1 MALVKSADQSQNAS
15 HPPHSYDVFLSF
27 RGEDTRKTFTDHLY
41 TAFVNAGFRTF
52 RDDDELER
60 GEDIKPE
67 LQKAIQQSRS
77 SVIVLSK
84 NYASSRWCLDELVM
98 ILERKRTSDHVV
110 LPVFY
115 DVDPSQVRKPT
126 ASLATAFVKNGSL
139 KVKVE
144 KRRAALTEVA
154 DLAGMVLQNQADRH
168 ESKFI
173 KKIVKVIEGKLS
185 RTAFNVAPHAHLIG
199 IHSRVQDI
207 NLWLHD
213 GSSKV
218 RVLLIYGMRGIGKT
232 TLAKFVY
239 NINFKRY
246 KGSSFLE
253 NIKEHSKQTNGLV
266 QIQKKLL
273 SDVLNGKRVK
283 VGNISEGIIKIEDAL
298 SSKRVL
304 LVFDDVDHVEQLDAV
319 LRMQGQFC
327 PGSKIIITT
336 SHAALLNASHQA
348 IKVHNLE
355 TFSRN
360 ESLELFSW
368 HAFGQDHPEKDYM
381 ELSERVVNLSGGL
394 PLALKILGSSL
405 SGKSTVVWESALNK
419 LEAIPNGEI
428 LNKLRISYD
437 SLQDEHDRS
446 LFLHIACFFIGMEKD
461 VIVRILDSCGFY
473 TIVGIQNL
481 IDRCLVTVD
490 EYNKVHMHYMI
501 RDMGRGIVHLE
512 SKDPGERS
520 RLWNHKDS
528 FKVLKEKNGTQTI
541 EGLVLNMGMHP
552 AYCTPSRNSNEVT
565 LETDAFASMRKLRLL
580 QLSHVRLIGR
590 YKVFPTKLRWLC
602 WNEFPFDYLPSDL
615 TLESLVVL
623 EMCYSN
629 LRQVWKGKKY
639 LPSLKILNLSNSHR
653 LTGTPDFSHVPNV
666 ESLIL
671 KDCTNLVDVESI
683 GDLKKLVYLNMEECK
698 NIRKLPKNIFM
709 LKFLET
715 LIISGCSSLNEFPV
729 EMGKMESL
737 KVLQG
742 DGVPIYRL
750 LTTIVEVKLQP
761 RKNPE
766 TYWTSY
772 LPCNL
777 VELSLS
783 DCNLSNYDFPRGFGN
798 LFSLQRLNLSC
809 NPISSL
815 PDCIRGLKRLEELS
829 FSQCTRLESLRGL
842 PPVTELIVNG
852 CTSLETVAFQSMSY
866 QPKIILDESNYKL
879 VEIEHYFKLE
889 HIERVDEKMI
899 NLLSLG
905 KMKSTETIMMDSTLH
920 VFKTWMKSRMHP
932 TQGLNEYGIFSTFL
946 PGNEVPGPF
955 SHRSSTQSSISL
967 TVPIRGNLK
976 IRGLN
981 VFSVYA
987 KSNSK
992 NINANVESIPNL
1004 IVTAIKVSN
1013 ENGKNLKWVYVP
1025 SFFGVPGD
1033 GKDMVWLSHWRLGSQ
1048 ILDRGDRV
1056 TVSVF
1061 TRFEFQVK
1069 EYGIQLVYEQEK
1081 KMRTREDRIDTSQ
1094 SNMVL
1099 QDDHDEAAGVIS
1111 FRNDAPASQF
1121 VIAGDFSK
1129 TDKVMSGTYFL
1140 SNRPEEIVVDR
1151 WSWFDDFVR
1160 DFEENIDLEN
1170 LEEKHEGDIQFGD
1183 SESASYQREGGKA
1196 FNFGWNYVV
1205 SIFTMTKKIIW
1216 KATPNNFRCG
1226 GTEGY

>member
-1 MALVKSADQSQNAS
+1 MAL
-15 HPPHSYDVFLSF
+15 PPHSYDVFLSF

-67 LQKAIQQSRS
+67 LQRAIQQSRS
-77 SVIVLSK
+77 SVIVFSK

-144 KRRAALTEVA
+144 KWRAALTEVA
-154 DLAGMVLQNQADRH
+154 DLAGMVLQNQADGH

-185 RTAFNVAPHAHLIG
+185 RTAFNVAPHLIG
-199 IHSRVQDI
+199 IHSRVRDI

-213 GSSKV
+213 GSTKV

-355 TFSRN
+355 TFNSN

-437 SLQDEHDRS
+437 SLQDQHDRS

-490 EYNKVHMHYMI
+490 EYNKVRMHYMI

-512 SKDPGERS
+512 SKEPGERS

-565 LETDAFASMRKLRLL
+565 LETDAFASMHKLRLL

-590 YKVFPTKLRWLC
+590 YKEFPTKLRWLC
-602 WNEFPFDYLPSDL
+602 WNEFPFDYLPNDL

-623 EMCYSN
+623 EMCYSS

-639 LPSLKILNLSNSHR
+639 LPSLKFLNLSNSHR
-653 LTGTPDFSHVPNV
+653 LTSTPDFSHVPNV

-683 GDLKKLVYLNMEECK
+683 GDLKKLFYLNMEDCK

-715 LIISGCSSLNEFPV
+715 LIISGCSSLNEFPA

-783 DCNLSNYDFPRGFGN
+783 DCNLSDYDFPRGFGN

-842 PPVTELIVNG
+842 PPVAELIVNG

-889 HIERVDEKMI
+889 HIERVDERMI

-905 KMKSTETIMMDSTLH
+905 KLKSTETIMMDSTLH

-932 TQGLNEYGIFSTFL
+932 IQGLNEYGIFSTFL
-946 PGNEVPGPF
+946 PGNEVPGRF
-955 SHRSSTQSSISL
+955 SRRSSTQSSISL
-967 TVPIRGNLK
+967 TVPIRGHLK
-976 IRGLN
+976 IQGLN

-987 KSNSK
+987 KSNSDSPK
-992 NINANVESIPNL
+992 NINANVESIPNPL
-1004 IVTAIKVSN
+1004 VTAVKVSN

-1025 SFFGVPGD
+1025 SFFAVPGD
-1033 GKDMVWLSHWRLGSQ
+1033 GKDMV
-1048 ILDRGDRV
+1048 
-1056 TVSVF
+1056 
-1061 TRFEFQVK
+1061 K
-1069 EYGIQLVYEQEK
+1069 EYGIQVVYEQEK
-1081 KMRTREDRIDTSQ
+1081 KMSTPEDRIDTSQ

-1099 QDDHDEAAGVIS
+1099 QDDYEAADVIS
-1111 FRNDAPASQF
+1111 FPIDALFSPS
-1121 VIAGDFSK
+1121 VIAGDFSES
-1129 TDKVMSGTYFL
+1129 DKVMSGTYFL
-1140 SNRPEEIVVDR
+1140 SNRPEEIVVYR
-1151 WSWFDDFVR
+1151 WLWFDDFVR
-1160 DFEENIDLEN
+1160 DVEENIGERTDVEN
-1170 LEEKHEGDIQFGD
+1170 LEEEHDGDTKFGD
-1183 SESASYQREGGKA
+1183 NGSTSRQREGGKA

-1205 SIFTMTKKIIW
+1205 SIFTTTKKIIW
-1216 KATPNNFRCG
+1216 KATPDNFRCG

>member
-1 MALVKSADQSQNAS
+1 MALGKSADQSQNAS

-77 SVIVLSK
+77 SVIVFSK

-115 DVDPSQVRKPT
+115 DVDPSQVRKPK
-126 ASLATAFVKNGSL
+126 ASLATAFVKNVSL

-154 DLAGMVLQNQADRH
+154 DLAGMVLQNQADGH

-185 RTAFNVAPHAHLIG
+185 RTAFNVAPHLIG

-213 GSSKV
+213 GSTRV

-246 KGSSFLE
+246 EGGSFLE

-355 TFSRN
+355 TFSSN

-381 ELSERVVNLSGGL
+381 ELSEKMVNLSGGL
-394 PLALKILGSSL
+394 PLALKILGTSL

-490 EYNKVHMHYMI
+490 EYNKVRMHYMI

-512 SKDPGERS
+512 SKEPGERS

-552 AYCTPSRNSNEVT
+552 AYCTPRNSNEVT
-565 LETDAFASMRKLRLL
+565 LETDAFASMHRLRLI

-590 YKVFPTKLRWLC
+590 YKEFPTKLRWLC
-602 WNEFPFDYLPSDL
+602 WNEFPFDYLPNDL

-629 LRQVWKGKKY
+629 LRQVWKGKK
-639 LPSLKILNLSNSHR
+639 
-653 LTGTPDFSHVPNV
+653 VW
-666 ESLIL
+666 
-671 KDCTNLVDVESI
+671 
-683 GDLKKLVYLNMEECK
+683 DLD
-698 NIRKLPKNIFM
+698 NIFPFS
-709 LKFLET
+709 LTFFE
-715 LIISGCSSLNEFPV
+715 LIFCTFKEF
-729 EMGKMESL
+729 
-737 KVLQG
+737 
-742 DGVPIYRL
+742 DRL
-750 LTTIVEVKLQP
+750 LP
-761 RKNPE
+761 
-766 TYWTSY
+766 
-772 LPCNL
+772 
-777 VELSLS
+777 
-783 DCNLSNYDFPRGFGN
+783 F
-798 LFSLQRLNLSC
+798 
-809 NPISSL
+809 
-815 PDCIRGLKRLEELS
+815 
-829 FSQCTRLESLRGL
+829 
-842 PPVTELIVNG
+842 
-852 CTSLETVAFQSMSY
+852 
-866 QPKIILDESNYKL
+866 
-879 VEIEHYFKLE
+879 
-889 HIERVDEKMI
+889 
-899 NLLSLG
+899 LLCL
-905 KMKSTETIMMDSTLH
+905 LA
-920 VFKTWMKSRMHP
+920 V
-932 TQGLNEYGIFSTFL
+932 
-946 PGNEVPGPF
+946 
-955 SHRSSTQSSISL
+955 SSI
-967 TVPIRGNLK
+967 I
-976 IRGLN
+976 
-981 VFSVYA
+981 
-987 KSNSK
+987 
-992 NINANVESIPNL
+992 
-1004 IVTAIKVSN
+1004 
-1013 ENGKNLKWVYVP
+1013 
-1025 SFFGVPGD
+1025 
-1033 GKDMVWLSHWRLGSQ
+1033 
-1048 ILDRGDRV
+1048 
-1056 TVSVF
+1056 
-1061 TRFEFQVK
+1061 
-1069 EYGIQLVYEQEK
+1069 
-1081 KMRTREDRIDTSQ
+1081 EDPKPQ
-1094 SNMVL
+1094 
-1099 QDDHDEAAGVIS
+1099 
-1111 FRNDAPASQF
+1111 
-1121 VIAGDFSK
+1121 
-1129 TDKVMSGTYFL
+1129 
-1140 SNRPEEIVVDR
+1140 
-1151 WSWFDDFVR
+1151 
-1160 DFEENIDLEN
+1160 
-1170 LEEKHEGDIQFGD
+1170 
-1183 SESASYQREGGKA
+1183 
-1196 FNFGWNYVV
+1196 
-1205 SIFTMTKKIIW
+1205 
-1216 KATPNNFRCG
+1216 
-1226 GTEGY
+1226 

>member
-1 MALVKSADQSQNAS
+1 
-15 HPPHSYDVFLSF
+15 
-27 RGEDTRKTFTDHLY
+27 
-41 TAFVNAGFRTF
+41 
-52 RDDDELER
+52 
-60 GEDIKPE
+60 
-67 LQKAIQQSRS
+67 
-77 SVIVLSK
+77 
-84 NYASSRWCLDELVM
+84 
-98 ILERKRTSDHVV
+98 
-110 LPVFY
+110 
-115 DVDPSQVRKPT
+115 
-126 ASLATAFVKNGSL
+126 
-139 KVKVE
+139 
-144 KRRAALTEVA
+144 
-154 DLAGMVLQNQADRH
+154 
-168 ESKFI
+168 
-173 KKIVKVIEGKLS
+173 
-185 RTAFNVAPHAHLIG
+185 
-199 IHSRVQDI
+199 
-207 NLWLHD
+207 
-213 GSSKV
+213 
-218 RVLLIYGMRGIGKT
+218 MRGIGKT

-355 TFSRN
+355 TFSSN

-490 EYNKVHMHYMI
+490 EYNKVHMHYMTL
-501 RDMGRGIVHLE
+501 DMGRGIVVHLE
-512 SKDPGERS
+512 SKEPGERS

-565 LETDAFASMRKLRLL
+565 LETDAFASMHKLRLL

-590 YKVFPTKLRWLC
+590 YTEFPTKLRWLC
-602 WNEFPFDYLPSDL
+602 WNEFPFDYLPNDL

-623 EMCYSN
+623 EMCYSS

-671 KDCTNLVDVESI
+671 KDCANLVDVESI
-683 GDLKKLVYLNMEECK
+683 GDLKKLVYLNMEDCK

-742 DGVPIYRL
+742 DGVPIYCL

-783 DCNLSNYDFPRGFGN
+783 DCNLSDYDFPRGFGN

-842 PPVTELIVNG
+842 PPVAELIVNG

-889 HIERVDEKMI
+889 HIERVDERMI

-905 KMKSTETIMMDSTLH
+905 KLKATETIMMDSTLH

-932 TQGLNEYGIFSTFL
+932 IQGLNEYGIYSAHFFL
-946 PGNEVPGPF
+946 EMRF
-955 SHRSSTQSSISL
+955 QA
-967 TVPIRGNLK
+967 
-976 IRGLN
+976 GLN

-987 KSNSK
+987 KSNSDSPK
-992 NINANVESIPNL
+992 NINANVESIPNP
-1004 IVTAIKVSN
+1004 IVTAVKFSN

-1025 SFFGVPGD
+1025 SFFGVPD
-1033 GKDMVWLSHWRLGSQ
+1033 YGKDMV
-1048 ILDRGDRV
+1048 
-1056 TVSVF
+1056 
-1061 TRFEFQVK
+1061 K
-1069 EYGIQLVYEQEK
+1069 KYGIQVVYEQEK
-1081 KMRTREDRIDTSQ
+1081 KMSTREDRIDTSQ

-1099 QDDHDEAAGVIS
+1099 QDDYEAADVIS
-1111 FRNDAPASQF
+1111 FPIDALFSPS
-1121 VIAGDFSK
+1121 VIAGDFSEP
-1129 TDKVMSGTYFL
+1129 DKVMSGTYFL
-1140 SNRPEEIVVDR
+1140 SNRPEEIVVYR
-1151 WSWFDDFVR
+1151 WLWFDDFVT
-1160 DFEENIDLEN
+1160 DVEENIGERTDVEN
-1170 LEEKHEGDIQFGD
+1170 LEEEHDGDTKFGD
-1183 SESASYQREGGKA
+1183 NGSTSRQREGGKA

-1205 SIFTMTKKIIW
+1205 SIFTTTKKIIW
-1216 KATPNNFRCG
+1216 KATPDNFRCG